1 MKQKFIIITCILTII
16 VSGYYTEAQDFKIT
30 RGIVTAF
37 NGIPLNNVT
46 ISALKSEDKAYTD
59 STGQFAI
66 MTYNKDVLTISA
78 SGFAEEKIRIKK
90 DKLYKINL
98 VYQAKANSYND
109 AINNRHITES
119 ALKQAINPASSSKGK
134 DYSKYEN
141 IYDLISSE
149 IYNVRVKG
157 TSVVNTRIRSF
168 DSSPQV
174 LYVVDDRIVSDIS
187 YILTDDVKSIEFI
200 DDVGT
205 TIYGMQGA
213 NGVLKITL
221 K

>member
-1 MKQKFIIITCILTII
+1 MKQKFIIITFILTIL
-16 VSGYYTEAQDFKIT
+16 VSGYYAGAQDFKIT
-30 RGIVTAF
+30 HGIVTAF

-59 STGQFAI
+59 STGQFAV
-66 MTYNKDVLTISA
+66 MTFNKDVLTISA
-78 SGFAEEKIRIKK
+78 SGFAGKKIRIKK

-98 VYQAKANSYND
+98 VYQAKANSFSD

-119 ALKQAINPASSSKGK
+119 VLRQAINPASSAKGK
-134 DYSKYEN
+134 DYSTYEN

-168 DSSPQV
+168 NSSPQV
-174 LYVVDDRIVSDIS
+174 LYVVDDRIVPDIS